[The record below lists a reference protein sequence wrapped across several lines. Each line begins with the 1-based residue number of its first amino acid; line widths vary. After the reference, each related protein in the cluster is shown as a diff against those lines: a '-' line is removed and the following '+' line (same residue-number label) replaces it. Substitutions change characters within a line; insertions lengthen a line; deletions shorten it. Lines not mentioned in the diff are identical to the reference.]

1 MKLLSDSLP
10 KLKTKVLPSNNYEQK
25 AENIY
30 DRMYNHVLNEAK
42 KLRDDYQVFILWFIG
57 G

>member
-1 MKLLSDSLP
+1 MFFCLP

-30 DRMYNHVLNEAK
+30 DRMYNHLLNEAK
-42 KLRDDYQVFILWFIG
+42 KLRDDYQVFIL
-57 G
+57 